1 MTVSTELHQMF
12 NQHFQITVT
21 DDELTS
27 VLSRN
32 FVFLSQHI
40 HKYTHTHMALMV
52 RKMAASSVDG
62 WIGK

>member
-1 MTVSTELHQMF
+1 MPMVYERFL
-12 NQHFQITVT
+12 IVVI

-32 FVFLSQHI
+32 FLLLSQHI

-52 RKMAASSVDG
+52 REMAGLSEGDARTE
-62 WIGK
+62 K